1 MANPK
6 KKVTPRR
13 GRLRRAHQKIDE
25 PNLVKCSNCGKMI
38 ESHHVCQYC
47 GYYNEELVV
56 VPKTKKTSSKEEA
69 D

>member
-13 GRLRRAHQKIDE
+13 GRLRRANQKLDE
-25 PNLVKCSNCGKMI
+25 PNLVKCTNCGKMI

-56 VPKTKKTSSKEEA
+56 VPKTKKVSSKEKA